1 MFNNPRFGVIPRTR
15 RFQASDRGRVTI
27 ARHSSQVAPPQTPA
41 EIAGLLSRRDILK
54 RATAL
59 SLGGLVLSALPAAD
73 RILAAAPAQAAV
85 NLADATLQAVA
96 DTLIPGRLAQV
107 TDLGH
112 EIHPKA
118 IAGVHGEPG
127 AVETDALLLFHSPLI
142 GFDALEPAFLSE
154 VSTRSLLRGG
164 QFLDLPFAKRVA
176 VCVEGLDPGNPSVV
190 VWEAA
195 IAVGFTSFIAAATQ
209 RNATI
214 DTASGYQVM
223 GYPGTAPNGYADYS
237 YRRKLSSEVTSNGSL
252 P

>member
-1 MFNNPRFGVIPRTR
+1 MPKGL
-15 RFQASDRGRVTI
+15 GRV
-27 ARHSSQVAPPQTPA
+27 AMGVGDMKNPAVPAQTPA
-41 EIAGLLSRRDILK
+41 QIAGLLSRRDILK

-73 RILAAAPAQAAV
+73 RILAAAAPAQAAV
-85 NLADATLQAVA
+85 KLADATLQAVA
-96 DTLIPGRLAQV
+96 DTLIPGRHAQV

-118 IAGVHGEPG
+118 IAGVHDEPG

-142 GFDALEPAFLSE
+142 GFDALEPAFLGE

-164 QFLDLPFAKRVA
+164 QFLDLPFTKRVA
-176 VCVEGLDPGNPSVV
+176 VCVDGLDPGNPGVV

-195 IAVGFTSFIAAATQ
+195 IAVAFTAFIAAATQ

-214 DTASGYQVM
+214 DTASGYQAM

-237 YRRKLSSEVTSNGSL
+237 YRRKLSREVTSNGSL

>member
-1 MFNNPRFGVIPRTR
+1 MGAGHPSVP
-15 RFQASDRGRVTI
+15 A
-27 ARHSSQVAPPQTPA
+27 QVPE
-41 EIAGLLSRRDILK
+41 EIAGLLSRREVLR
-54 RATAL
+54 RATVL

-73 RILAAAPAQAAV
+73 RILRLTPPAEAAV

-96 DTLIPGRLAQV
+96 DTLIPGRPAQR

-118 IAGVHGEPG
+118 IAGAHHEPG
-127 AVETDALLLFHSPLI
+127 AVETDALVLFHHPLI
-142 GFDALEPAFLSE
+142 GFDALEPAFLAE
-154 VSTRSLLRGG
+154 VQARSLLRGG

-176 VCVEGLDPGNPSVV
+176 VCVEGLDPSNPGIV

-195 IAVGFTSFIAAATQ
+195 IAVAFTSFIAAATQ

-237 YRRKLSSEVTSNGSL
+237 YGRKLAREATANGSL

>member
-1 MFNNPRFGVIPRTR
+1 MGAGHPSGANRS
-15 RFQASDRGRVTI
+15 ASAGGYPTQVPEEI
-27 ARHSSQVAPPQTPA
+27 AR
-41 EIAGLLSRRDILK
+41 LLSRRDVLR
-54 RATAL
+54 RATVL

-73 RILAAAPAQAAV
+73 RILAAVDPAEAAV

-96 DTLIPGRLAQV
+96 DTLIPGRPAQL

-118 IAGVHGEPG
+118 IAGAHHEPG
-127 AVETDALLLFHSPLI
+127 AVQTDALALFHSPLI
-142 GFDALEPAFLSE
+142 GFDALEAAFLSE
-154 VSTRSLLRGG
+154 VEARSILRGG

-176 VCVEGLDPGNPSVV
+176 VCVDGLDPANPSIT

-195 IAVGFTSFIAAATQ
+195 VAVAFASFIAAATQ

-237 YRRKLSSEVTSNGSL
+237 YRRKLSREVTANGSL